1 MSNEIQQNTNRLKVS
16 VAKVLFYKQESMWG
30 IVSVKPTK
38 IEGDFTPELNR
49 WHNFVIRGN
58 IPMAMNEGQE
68 YDIEITDLQS
78 DPKYGDFYEIVRVH
92 VEALDTIE
100 AQQRFLQAI
109 LSEYQAKVILE
120 AYPNSMIVDDIKNS
134 IIDITTIRGI
144 GEATARKIKNEI
156 ERNKDLGSLMVELA
170 DLNPTGRM
178 LNKIIEKFGNSTIA
192 LYKAKESLYNLCS
205 VSGLSF
211 KRVDTVALMRG
222 EDKFGAKRIKAYS
235 EHYFDEIANQGHS
248 WVNERVFLEQGIEE
262 LDVNGTYIRNYM
274 KSEDGEKNFYWQQ
287 GDKRISSMR
296 MYNNERNTLRNLLRL
311 ATKFVA
317 PVDFNIDEAIKK
329 AEEKLGVKYTDEQK
343 NAIRECILYGVF
355 ILNGKGGTGK
365 TTVVKG
371 IVEVLISM
379 KATYRACALSGK
391 ASQVLLSKDIDSAT
405 IHRTFNIGGKKEKPK
420 EIIEE
425 GLDEED
431 IGEEDIGE
439 DKLHYDVVIVDESSM
454 VNAGLFSQMLSQ
466 LKDGAKIIFVGD
478 SGQLSG
484 IGHGDV
490 LRDLLQTQYF
500 QTIELMQIH
509 RQAQDSG
516 IIELASRI
524 RKGEQICN
532 SNFEGKMV
540 FGKNKDMLVYGYQEK
555 ETIPNDIER
564 VLRGQAKHIHTA
576 QDLMDFQV
584 VVAMKER
591 GELSARTLN
600 TLAQSV
606 FNDLDKPFVSHN
618 GYDYREGDKIIVKG
632 NSYEIKYYDNLEHY
646 YDVQDNGLSEEEIQS
661 QLKDMETNEEML
673 EFINSIPK
681 ANIGDLFNGTMGIIV
696 GVFEELDYKTNK
708 MMKYLIVDFEGLGIK
723 VFQQSELDSIELAYA
738 VTCHR
743 LQGSTIK
750 NVVVVLDYSA
760 YSLLCRQW
768 VYTSITRA
776 SNKCVLLVQ
785 SPALVKAI
793 ATDASGNRQTF
804 LGDMIQEV
812 RKAKGELETLIK
824 QIA

>member
-49 WHNFVIRGN
+49 WQNFVIRGN

-120 AYPNSMIVDDIKNS
+120 AHPNSMIVDDIKNN
-134 IIDITTIRGI
+134 IIDITKIKGI
-144 GEATARKIKNEI
+144 GKMTAKKIKNEI
-156 ERNKDLGSLMVELA
+156 ERNKDLGALMVELA

-178 LNKIIEKFGNSTIA
+178 LNKIIEKFESSTMA
-192 LYKAKESLYNLCS
+192 LYRAKESLYNLCS

-211 KRVDTVALMRG
+211 KRIDTVALMRG
-222 EDKFGAKRIKAYS
+222 ENKFGAKRIKAYS

-274 KSEDGEKNFYWQQ
+274 KSEDGEQSFYWQQ

-311 ATKFVA
+311 ATKYVA
-317 PVDFNIDEAIKK
+317 PVGFDIDEAIKK
-329 AEEKLGVKYTDEQK
+329 AEDKLGVKYTDEQK

-371 IVEVLISM
+371 IVEVLNSM
-379 KATYRACALSGK
+379 EATYRACALSGK

-405 IHRTFNIGGKKEKPK
+405 IHRTFSIGGKKEKPK
-420 EIIEE
+420 EPIEE
-425 GLDEED
+425 GLDRED
-431 IGEEDIGE
+431 LGE

-500 QTIELMQIH
+500 KTIELMQIH

-516 IIELASRI
+516 IIELASKI
-524 RKGEQICN
+524 RKGEQIFN
-532 SNFEGKMV
+532 SNFEGKMT
-540 FGKNKDMLVYGYQEK
+540 FGKNKDMIVYGYQEK
-555 ETIPNDIER
+555 EDIPNDVER

-591 GELSARTLN
+591 GELSARAIN
-600 TLAQSV
+600 ILAQSI
-606 FNDLDKPFVSHN
+606 FNDLEKPSVSHN
-618 GYDYREGDKIIVKG
+618 GYDYREGDKVIVKG
-632 NSYEIKYYDNLEHY
+632 NSYEIKYYDDLEHY
-646 YDVQDNGLSEEEIQS
+646 HDVQDNAMTEEEMQH
-661 QLKDMETNEEML
+661 QLMEMETDEERNEFL
-673 EFINSIPK
+673 ESISK

-696 GVFEELDYKTNK
+696 DVFEKLDYKTNK
-708 MMKYLIVDFEGLGIK
+708 MVNYLMIDFEGLGIK
-723 VFQQSELDSIELAYA
+723 VFQQSELDSVELAYA

-750 NVVVVLDYSA
+750 NVVCVLDYSA
-760 YSLLCRQW
+760 YSLLCKQW
-768 VYTSITRA
+768 VYTAITRA

-785 SPALVKAI
+785 SSALVKAI

-804 LGDMIQEV
+804 LGDMIQDV

-824 QIA
+824 QVA

>member
-1 MSNEIQQNTNRLKVS
+1 MSNEIQQNTNRLKVE
-16 VAKVLFYKQESMWG
+16 VAKVLFYNPSSMWG

-49 WHNFVIRGN
+49 WQNFVIRGN
-58 IPMAMNEGQE
+58 IPMAMNVGQE
-68 YDIEITDLQS
+68 YDVEITDLQS
-78 DPKYGDFYEIVRVH
+78 DAKYGDFYEIIRVH

-120 AYPNSMIVDDIKNS
+120 AHPNSMIVDDIKNN

-144 GEATARKIKNEI
+144 GEVTAKKIKNEI
-156 ERNKDLGSLMVELA
+156 ERNKDLGALMVELA

-192 LYKAKESLYNLCS
+192 LFRAKESLYNLCT
-205 VSGLSF
+205 VSGISF

-248 WVNERVFLEQGIEE
+248 WVNERVFLEQAIKE
-262 LDVNGTYIRNYM
+262 LDIVGTYIRDYM
-274 KSEDGEKNFYWQQ
+274 RTDEGRESFYWQE

-311 ATKFVA
+311 ATKYVA
-317 PVDFNIDEAIKK
+317 PVGFNVDEAIKE
-329 AEEKLGVKYTDEQK
+329 AEDKLGVKYTDEQK
-343 NAIRECILYGVF
+343 NAIRESILHGVF

-371 IVEVLISM
+371 IVEVLNFM
-379 KATYRACALSGK
+379 GTTYRACALSGK

-405 IHRTFNIGGKKEKPK
+405 IHRTFSFGGKKEKPK
-420 EIIEE
+420 APIEE
-425 GLDEED
+425 GLDKED
-431 IGEEDIGE
+431 LGD
-439 DKLHYDVVIVDESSM
+439 DKLYYDVVIVDESSM

-466 LKDGAKIIFVGD
+466 LRDGAKIIFVGD

-500 QTIELMQIH
+500 KTVELMQIH

-516 IIELASRI
+516 IIELATKI
-524 RKGEQICN
+524 REGEQIFN
-532 SNFEGKMV
+532 ANFGGRKS
-540 FGKNKDMLVYGYQEK
+540 FGKKNDMVVYGYQEK
-555 ETIPNDIER
+555 EDMPNDIER

-591 GELSARTLN
+591 GELSARTIN
-600 TLAQSV
+600 ILAQSI
-606 FNDLDKPFVSHN
+606 FNNLEKPYVSHN
-618 GYDYREGDKIIVKG
+618 GYDYREGDKVIVKG
-632 NSYEIKYYDNLEHY
+632 NSYEIKYYNDLEHY
-646 YDVQDNGLSEEEIQS
+646 HDVQDNAMTEEEIQH
-661 QLKDMETNEEML
+661 QLMEMETSEERF
-673 EFINSIPK
+673 EFLNSIPK
-681 ANIGDLFNGTMGIIV
+681 ASIGDLFNGTMGIIV
-696 GVFEELDYKTNK
+696 GVFEKMDYKTNK
-708 MMKYLIVDFEGLGIK
+708 MVNFLMVDFEGLGIK
-723 VFQQSELDSIELAYA
+723 IFQQSELDSIELAYA

-750 NVVVVLDYSA
+750 NVVCVLDYSA
-760 YSLLCRQW
+760 FSLLCRQW
-768 VYTSITRA
+768 VYTAITRA

-785 SPALVKAI
+785 SSALVKAI

-804 LGDMIQEV
+804 LGDMIQDV
-812 RKAKGELETLIK
+812 RSAKGELENLIK
-824 QIA
+824 KIA

>member
-1 MSNEIQQNTNRLKVS
+1 MSNDLQQNSNRLKVQ
-16 VAKVLFYKQESMWG
+16 VAKILFYNPSSMWG

-38 IEGDFTPELNR
+38 IESDFTPELNR
-49 WHNFVIRGN
+49 WENFVIRGS
-58 IPMAMNEGQE
+58 IPIAMNVGQE
-68 YDIEITDLQS
+68 YDIEVSDLQS
-78 DPKYGDFYEIVRVH
+78 DPKYGEFYEIIRVH
-92 VEALDTIE
+92 VEALDTVE

-109 LSEYQAKVILE
+109 LSEYQAKIILE

-134 IIDITTIRGI
+134 IIDITAIRGI
-144 GEATARKIKNEI
+144 GEVTAKKIKNEI
-156 ERNKDLGSLMVELA
+156 ERNKDLGALMVELA

-178 LNKIIEKFGNSTIA
+178 LNKIIEKFGSSTMA

-211 KRVDTVALMRG
+211 KRIDTVALMRG

-296 MYNNERNTLRNLLRL
+296 MYNNERNTLRNLLRI
-311 ATKFVA
+311 ATRYKA
-317 PVDFNIDEAIKK
+317 PVGFDVENAIKQ
-329 AEEKLGVKYTDEQK
+329 AERTLGVIYTDEQK
-343 NAIRECILYGVF
+343 SAIRESVLHGVF
-355 ILNGKGGTGK
+355 ILNGQGGTGK

-371 IVEVLISM
+371 IVEVLNYIGL
-379 KATYRACALSGK
+379 TYRACALSGK

-405 IHRTFNIGGKKEKPK
+405 IHRTFDIGGKKEKPK
-420 EIIEE
+420 APIEE
-425 GLDEED
+425 GLDK
-431 IGEEDIGE
+431 EDIGE
-439 DKLHYDVVIVDESSM
+439 DKLHYDVVIIDESSM

-466 LKDGAKIIFVGD
+466 LKNGAKVIFVGD

-490 LRDLLQTQYF
+490 LRDLLQTKYF
-500 QTIELMQIH
+500 KTVELMQIH

-516 IIELASRI
+516 IIELASKI
-524 RKGEQICN
+524 RKREQIFGA
-532 SNFEGKMV
+532 NFEGKMV

-555 ETIPNDIER
+555 EDIPKDIER
-564 VLRGQAKHIHTA
+564 VLKGQAKHIHKP

-591 GELSARTLN
+591 GELSARAIN
-600 TLAQSV
+600 ILAQSI
-606 FNDLDKPFVSHN
+606 FNDLEKPFVSHN
-618 GYDYREGDKIIVKG
+618 GYDYREGDKVIVKG
-632 NSYEIKYYDNLEHY
+632 NSYEIKYYDDLEHY
-646 YDVQDNGLSEEEIQS
+646 YDVQDNAMTEEEIQYH
-661 QLKDMETNEEML
+661 LMEMETDEERI
-673 EFINSIPK
+673 EFLDSIPK
-681 ANIGDLFNGTMGIIV
+681 ANTGDLFNGTMGIV
-696 GVFEELDYKTNK
+696 MGVFERVDYKTNK
-708 MMKYLIVDFEGLGIK
+708 VVNYLMVDFEGLGIK
-723 VFQQSELDSIELAYA
+723 VFQQSELESIELAYA

-750 NVVVVLDYSA
+750 NVVVILDYSA
-760 YSLLCRQW
+760 YSLLCCQW
-768 VYTSITRA
+768 VYTAITRA

-785 SPALVKAI
+785 SSALVKAI

-812 RKAKGELETLIK
+812 REAKGELETLIK
-824 QIA
+824 QVA